1 MQKLIFTNGAGKQI
15 DLTAGNFGITNWEG
29 LSNTALNIQTQ
40 QVPFEDGGVFLD
52 ALMEQREIAVTVAIY
67 DGNNLELRYQKKRE
81 LISAL
86 NPKLGE
92 GTLIYTNDYLLRQIK
107 AVPQIPLFENKNSND
122 AGTLKA
128 SVAFSCPSPYW
139 EDIDDTVI
147 TFNITQQPLIK
158 NNGDIPV
165 NVKMTFNANDVL
177 YPTITNLRNSN
188 MISYNGNLNKNL
200 FIDTNTGH
208 KKAETYDVSFLQQMG
223 SYEYN
228 AIIYSRKHNAYVLI
242 GSENGTGFNYT
253 IIQKSKSLYNWEM
266 CIDEQKA
273 GFLSDIV
280 YSEEKD
286 LFVAVGGN
294 EPNSFIYTSSNL
306 KDWSIQTI
314 TNGQVLKIVK
324 YYASLGLFIAISRF
338 KILKSENGVDWSVAY
353 QDETAE
359 FNSITYNGS
368 EYIINST
375 GGSVSTTDFV
385 NFSTVYSIAKSLVY
399 STKYNC
405 YYDVYEGVRKTV
417 DFVTYEDCV
426 TPITTWLDTCFLYA
440 DENRLLLINGNKI
453 YECLDGINFNL
464 LTQTEAEI
472 LKINYSNFQGLYY
485 LLGNQSLLKTSIDF
499 SNYDLISFIPEGGSN
514 INALAYSEKDNIYIA
529 NIESGVCFINKGDTG
544 WKYRNENIGQ
554 KVEYYKGN
562 INKFIT
568 STHYSTNG
576 DDWILNS
583 ENVGE
588 LRAYREADQILIT
601 ITYNN
606 GFKCKITENGLNW
619 QTYNTTGLSGFG
631 WDDINKLVCLD
642 NQNFIIIG
650 KSGKVAKSTNGIDWT
665 VIKNDSADGNFY
677 DITYNSME
685 KLYYVLGAKS
695 YITDLINWT
704 YREDFKFKCLQYSNI
719 DNKFYA
725 IKNDPWT
732 EEKKV
737 YSGVDINDLSLL
749 IENEAIMN
757 ASDIKPIQ
765 ECNSVFVFGA
775 MGLIIN
781 AVKLNYTNAI
791 DKISENSNMNFT
803 LEIGD
808 NTLRLNKES
817 GDFVCVL
824 SFKQKYIGV

>member
-1 MQKLIFTNGAGKQI
+1 MRI
-15 DLTAGNFGITNWEG
+15 E
-29 LSNTALNIQTQ
+29 
-40 QVPFEDGGVFLD
+40 
-52 ALMEQREIAVTVAIY
+52 RTV
-67 DGNNLELRYQKKRE
+67 
-81 LISAL
+81 
-86 NPKLGE
+86 
-92 GTLIYTNDYLLRQIK
+92 
-107 AVPQIPLFENKNSND
+107 
-122 AGTLKA
+122 
-128 SVAFSCPSPYW
+128 
-139 EDIDDTVI
+139 
-147 TFNITQQPLIK
+147 
-158 NNGDIPV
+158 NNGLLVSI
-165 NVKMTFNANDVL
+165 FA
-177 YPTITNLRNSN
+177 
-188 MISYNGNLNKNL
+188 YN
-200 FIDTNTGH
+200 
-208 KKAETYDVSFLQQMG
+208 
-223 SYEYN
+223 
-228 AIIYSRKHNAYVLI
+228 
-242 GSENGTGFNYT
+242 
-253 IIQKSKSLYNWEM
+253 
-266 CIDEQKA
+266 
-273 GFLSDIV
+273 
-280 YSEEKD
+280 
-286 LFVAVGGN
+286 
-294 EPNSFIYTSSNL
+294 
-306 KDWSIQTI
+306 
-314 TNGQVLKIVK
+314 
-324 YYASLGLFIAISRF
+324 
-338 KILKSENGVDWSVAY
+338 
-353 QDETAE
+353 
-359 FNSITYNGS
+359 
-368 EYIINST
+368 
-375 GGSVSTTDFV
+375 
-385 NFSTVYSIAKSLVY
+385 
-399 STKYNC
+399 
-405 YYDVYEGVRKTV
+405 
-417 DFVTYEDCV
+417 
-426 TPITTWLDTCFLYA
+426 
-440 DENRLLLINGNKI
+440 
-453 YECLDGINFNL
+453 
-464 LTQTEAEI
+464 
-472 LKINYSNFQGLYY
+472 
-485 LLGNQSLLKTSIDF
+485 
-499 SNYDLISFIPEGGSN
+499 
-514 INALAYSEKDNIYIA
+514 NIYIA

-631 WDDINKLVCLD
+631 WNDINKLVCLD